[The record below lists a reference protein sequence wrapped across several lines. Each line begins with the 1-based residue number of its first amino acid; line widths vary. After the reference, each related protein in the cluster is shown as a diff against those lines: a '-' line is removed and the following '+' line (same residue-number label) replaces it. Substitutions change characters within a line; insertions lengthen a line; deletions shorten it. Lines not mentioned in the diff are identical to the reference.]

1 MATIDNPNQ
10 LNPQD
15 GFIHK
20 IADGVTGTT
29 SLAIPLTNAAP
40 DTALGG
46 ITANGT
52 QLLIV
57 ETGANI
63 ATQLVAVALAG
74 ADSHVINNATI
85 RSETATAIAM
95 SGTAGRVENK
105 GLMESVL
112 GTAILFSGGGTSTVD
127 NASGK
132 TIKGKKAVEITSTS
146 GAAKLELSNAGT
158 IEATGASDAA
168 VTGGL
173 GADRIINTGTIKAA
187 TATGVALDLKDGDDL
202 YDGRSTGT
210 VIGLIKLG
218 AGNDIAYGG
227 SGAETFSGGTGNN
240 VIDGGAGNDI
250 IIGGDGSNTINGGA
264 DSDTIDYSSAAAYS
278 SGKTPNGVTVS
289 LATGNAYGNGFY
301 DTISNI
307 EIVIGSNHNDALTG
321 SSDKN
326 TLMGGAGDDTLD
338 GSFGDDVLDGGADNN
353 TAKFTSS
360 IAATVDLTNTAAQE
374 TGYGSDRFV
383 NIQNLEGGSGADKFT
398 GDGAANRVTGN
409 GGNDTLIG
417 GGGNDTLVGGAG
429 TDSLQGGADDDTL
442 QGDAGDDTL
451 EGGAGNDL
459 LEGGTGK
466 NTAVFSGNWADYDI
480 APNAAGGFTITD
492 RLGRDGTDTL
502 KDVRFAK
509 FADQIVALTNGAPS
523 NISPSISPI
532 NFSES
537 KAVGSQV
544 TTLFSS
550 DPDGDT
556 LTFSLVTDAGG
567 LFRLDGSKLILA
579 GALDYEAATKHT
591 ITVKVSDG
599 FGGEFS
605 KELTINVTNDM
616 TETKPL
622 VKRGTNASE
631 QVVGENGN
639 DQLHGLSGND
649 QVFGQ
654 GGNDRLWGDKG
665 NDTLIGGAGNDVFV
679 FDVRPNVKS
688 NLDYVYD
695 FNVKDDTIHLS
706 KKSFSG
712 LAKKGTLSKGAFVI
726 GDHFKDADDRILYHK
741 KAGAL
746 FYDPDGTGDAKAIQF
761 ATIGKNLKIT
771 HKDFYVI

>member
-10 LNPQD
+10 LNPQE

-29 SLAIPLTNAAP
+29 SLAIALTNAAP
-40 DTALGG
+40 DGPLGG
-46 ITANGT
+46 IKASGT

-57 ETGANI
+57 ETGSNI
-63 ATQLVAVALAG
+63 GTQLVAVALAG
-74 ADSHVINNATI
+74 PDSHVINNATI
-85 RSETATAIAM
+85 RSETATSIAM
-95 SGTAGRVENK
+95 SGTAGRVENR
-105 GLMESVL
+105 GLIESVL
-112 GTAILFSGGGTSTVD
+112 GTAILFSGGGTGTVD
-127 NASGK
+127 NGSGK
-132 TIKGKKAVEITSTS
+132 TIKGKKAVEIASTS
-146 GAAKLELSNAGT
+146 GTAKLDLSNAGT
-158 IEATGASDAA
+158 IEAIAGTDPA
-168 VTGGL
+168 VIGGL

-187 TATGVALDLKDGDDL
+187 TASGVALDLKDGDDL
-202 YDGRSTGT
+202 YDGRSTGPQT
-210 VIGLIKLG
+210 GVVGTIKLG
-218 AGNDIAYGG
+218 AGDDIAYGG
-227 SGAETFSGGTGNN
+227 SGAETFSGGIGSN
-240 VIDGGAGNDI
+240 VIDGGAGY
-250 IIGGDGSNTINGGA
+250 
-264 DSDTIDYSSAAAYS
+264 DTIDYSQAPAGTDGKGITVNLGTSTLQWTNYS
-278 SGKTPNGVTVS
+278 S
-289 LATGNAYGNGFY
+289 
-301 DTISNI
+301 DTLLDI
-307 EIVIGSNHNDALTG
+307 ENVIGSDHNDSLTG
-321 SSDKN
+321 SVDKN

-338 GSFGDDVLDGGADNN
+338 GSFGDDSLDGGTGTN
-353 TAKFTSS
+353 TAKFSS
-360 IAATVDLTNTAAQE
+360 STAAEVNLTITGAQA
-374 TGYGSDRFV
+374 TGYGQDTLI

-398 GDGAANRVTGN
+398 GDGANNRLTGN
-409 GGNDTLIG
+409 GGNDTLVG
-417 GGGNDTLVGGAG
+417 AAGNDTLVGGSGA
-429 TDSLQGGADDDTL
+429 DNLQGGADADLL
-442 QGDAGDDTL
+442 QGETGDDSL
-451 EGGAGNDL
+451 EGGAGNDT

-480 APNAAGGFTITD
+480 APNAAGGFTVTD

-502 KDVRFAK
+502 KDVRFAT
-509 FADQIVALTNGAPS
+509 FADKTVALTNGAAS

-556 LTFSLVTDAGG
+556 LTFSLVTNAGG

-599 FGGEFS
+599 FGGDFS

-654 GGNDRLWGDKG
+654 GGNDKLWGDKG

-706 KKSFSG
+706 KKIFSG
-712 LAKKGTLSKGAFVI
+712 LAKKGTLSKNAFVI

-741 KAGAL
+741 KGGAL